1 MISISRLLTLSSL
14 KRLRSREVIEGT
26 DRYVHR
32 ALFKC
37 AGFTDEDLSKP
48 LVAVVNS
55 WNELVP
61 GHIHLN
67 ALSER
72 VKRGILEAQGTP
84 IEFNTIALCD
94 GIAQGHEGLRMSLPS
109 RELIADSIEI
119 MIQGHQ
125 FDAMVCITTCDK
137 INPGMLMAA
146 ARLDIPAIMVPGGAM
161 YPACPTW
168 GYYKDQKITVGQL
181 FEVPGLLEAK
191 KITPEEAKY
200 LEEITLPGAGACGG
214 LYTATTTQA
223 LMEALGM
230 TLPYMG
236 TTPAVDAAKIRLC
249 SEIGRR
255 IMKLLEQDVRPSQ
268 IMNEQAFENA
278 ISVDM
283 ALGGSTNTI
292 LHLKAVANELN
303 NDLPLELFDEIS
315 RKTPHLC
322 NMSPGGIYKITDLHN
337 AGGIPALMKQL
348 GDLLHTGLQTV
359 SGKTIKQIIEEVK
372 VYNDEIIRPR
382 TNPVH
387 KEGGLAI
394 LRGSLAPNGA
404 VLKIAA
410 VTEKMHKFR
419 GPAKV
424 FNSEEEVTAALKQR
438 EIDDGDFIIIRYEG
452 PKGGP
457 GMREMLM
464 ATAMLV
470 GMGMGESVALATD
483 GRFSGATRGPCIGHV
498 SPEAFEGGPIAVVKN
513 GDPIFMDADSRKLD
527 IEIEKDDLK
536 ERLISWKP
544 PELKI
549 KRGYLSRYVQMVS
562 SADKGAVFEK
572 L

>member
-1 MISISRLLTLSSL
+1 MR
-14 KRLRSREVIEGT
+14 RLRSREVIEGG
-26 DRYVHR
+26 DRCVHR

-37 AGFTDEDLSKP
+37 SGFTDEDLSKP

-67 ALSER
+67 ILSQH

-94 GIAQGHEGLRMSLPS
+94 GIAQGHEGLKMSLPS
-109 RELIADSIEI
+109 RELIADSIEV
-119 MIQGHQ
+119 MIQGHL
-125 FDAMVCITTCDK
+125 FDAMVCLTTCDK

-146 ARLDIPAIMVPGGAM
+146 ARLDIPTIIAPGGAM

-168 GYYKDQKITVGQL
+168 GYYKGRKITVGQL
-181 FEVPGLLEAK
+181 FEVPGLLQAG
-191 KITPEEAKY
+191 KITAEEAEY
-200 LEEITLPGAGACGG
+200 LENITLTGPGACGG

-223 LMEALGM
+223 LIEALGM

-236 TTPAVDAAKIRLC
+236 TTPASDSAKTRLC
-249 SEIGRR
+249 HEIGRQ
-255 IMKLLEQDVRPSQ
+255 IMRLIEEDVRPSM
-268 IMNEQAFENA
+268 IMTEGAFENA
-278 ISVDM
+278 IAVDM

-292 LHLKAVANELN
+292 LHLKAVANELGI
-303 NDLPLELFDEIS
+303 DLPLELFDEIS
-315 RKTPHLC
+315 RRTPHLC
-322 NMSPGGIYKITDLHN
+322 NMSPAGVYKIADLHN
-337 AGGIPALMKQL
+337 AGGIPAVMKQL
-348 GDLLHTGLQTV
+348 GDLIKRDLQTV
-359 SGKTIKQIIEEVK
+359 SGKTVGEIVDEAK
-372 VYNDEIIRPR
+372 VYDTEVIRPR
-382 TNPVH
+382 ANPIH
-387 KEGGLAI
+387 NEGGLAI

-410 VTEKMHKFR
+410 VTPKMWRFK

-424 FNSEEEVTAALKQR
+424 FNSEEEVTSALR
-438 EIDDGDFIIIRYEG
+438 NGLIGAGDFIIIRYEG

-464 ATAMLV
+464 ATAMIS
-470 GMGMGESVALATD
+470 GMGLGESVALATD

-498 SPEAFEGGPIAVVKN
+498 SPEAMEGGPIAIVQN
-513 GDPIFMDADSRKLD
+513 GDLISMD
-527 IEIEKDDLK
+527 IEKRRLDLEVPKDEV
-536 ERLISWKP
+536 ERRLRSWKP
-544 PELKI
+544 PETKVR
-549 KRGYLSRYVQMVS
+549 KGYLRRYCQLVT
-562 SADKGAVFEK
+562 SADKGAVFKK

>member
-1 MISISRLLTLSSL
+1 
-14 KRLRSREVIEGT
+14 
-26 DRYVHR
+26 
-32 ALFKC
+32 LFKC
-37 AGFTDEDLSKP
+37 SGFTDEELSKP

-67 ALSER
+67 TLSQY

-119 MIQGHQ
+119 MIQGHL
-125 FDAMVCITTCDK
+125 FDAMVCLTTCDK
-137 INPGMLMAA
+137 INPGMLMAT
-146 ARLDIPAIMVPGGAM
+146 ARLDIPTIIAPGGAM
-161 YPACPTW
+161 YPACPAW
-168 GYYKDQKITVGQL
+168 GYYKGQNITVGQL
-181 FEVPGLLEAK
+181 FEVPGLLQAG
-191 KITPEEAKY
+191 KITPEEAAY
-200 LEEITLPGAGACGG
+200 LEEITLTGPGACGG

-223 LMEALGM
+223 LIEAMGM

-236 TTPAVDAAKIRLC
+236 TTPAVDATKTRLC
-249 SEIGRR
+249 HDIGKQ
-255 IMKLLEQDVRPSQ
+255 IMTLIEKDIRPST
-268 IMNEQAFENA
+268 IMTKKAFENA
-278 ISVDM
+278 ITVDM

-292 LHLKAVANELN
+292 LHLKAAANEAGI
-303 NDLPLELFDEIS
+303 DLPLELFDEIS
-315 RKTPHLC
+315 RRTPHLC
-322 NMSPGGIYKITDLHN
+322 NMSPGGIYKIVDLHN
-337 AGGIPALMKQL
+337 AGGVPAVMQQL
-348 GDLLHTGLQTV
+348 GDLIHGDLPTV
-359 SGKTIKQIIEEVK
+359 SGKTVK
-372 VYNDEIIRPR
+372 EIVREAKIYNTDVIRPR

-410 VTEKMHKFR
+410 VTPKMYKFR

-424 FNSEEEVTAALKQR
+424 FNSEEEVTLALKDGR
-438 EIDDGDFIIIRYEG
+438 IKAGDFIIIRYEG

-464 ATAMLV
+464 ATAMIS
-470 GMGMGESVALATD
+470 GMGLGESVALATD

-498 SPEAFEGGPIAVVKN
+498 SPEAHEGGPIGLVKD
-513 GDPIFMDADSRKLD
+513 GDPILLDAGSRRLELEVSQD
-527 IEIEKDDLK
+527 ELERRLK
-536 ERLISWKP
+536 SWKP
-544 PELKI
+544 PEPKV
-549 KRGYLSRYVQMVS
+549 KRGYLYRYSQLVT
-562 SADKGAVFEK
+562 SADKGAVFK
-572 L
+572 KP

>member
-1 MISISRLLTLSSL
+1 MTLTSS
-14 KRLRSREVIEGT
+14 KKLRSREVIEGT

-67 ALSER
+67 ALSEH
-72 VKRGILEAQGTP
+72 VKRGILAAQGTP

-94 GIAQGHEGLRMSLPS
+94 GIAQGHEGMRMSLPS
-109 RELIADSIEI
+109 RELIADSIEV

-125 FDAMVCITTCDK
+125 FDAMVCLTTCDK

-168 GYYKDQKITVGQL
+168 GHYKDQKITIGQL

-191 KITPEEAKY
+191 QITPEEAAY

-236 TTPAVDAAKIRLC
+236 TTPAVDSAKIRLC
-249 SEIGRR
+249 TEIGRR
-255 IMKLLEQDVRPSQ
+255 IMRLIEQDVRPSH
-268 IMNEQAFENA
+268 IMNEKAFENA
-278 ISVDM
+278 IAVDM

-315 RKTPHLC
+315 RKIPHLC
-322 NMSPGGIYKITDLHN
+322 NMSPGGVYKITDLHN

-348 GDLLHTGLQTV
+348 GDLLHTDLQTV
-359 SGKTIKQIIEEVK
+359 SGKTISQIIEEVK
-372 VYNDEIIRPR
+372 VYDDEIIRPR
-382 TNPVH
+382 TNSIH

-424 FNSEEEVTAALKQR
+424 FNSEEEVIVALKAR
-438 EIDDGDFIIIRYEG
+438 KIDDGDFIIIRYEG

-470 GMGMGESVALATD
+470 GMGMGESVALVTD

-498 SPEAFEGGPIAVVKN
+498 SPEAFEGGPIGVVKN
-513 GDPIFMDADSRKLD
+513 GDPIFMDADSRRLD
-527 IEIEKDDLK
+527 IEIEKNALQ
-536 ERLISWKP
+536 ERLSSWIQP
-544 PELKI
+544 QPKI
-549 KRGYLSRYVQMVS
+549 KKGYLSRYAQMVS
-562 SADKGAVFEK
+562 SADKGAVFRK

>member
-1 MISISRLLTLSSL
+1 MKLTSS
-14 KRLRSREVIEGT
+14 KKLRSREVIEGT

-61 GHIHLN
+61 GHMHLN
-67 ALSER
+67 ALSKH

-125 FDAMVCITTCDK
+125 FDAMVCLTTCDK

-168 GYYKDQKITVGQL
+168 GYYKDQKITIGQL

-191 KITPEEAKY
+191 KITPEEATY

-236 TTPAVDAAKIRLC
+236 TTPAVDSAKIRLC
-249 SEIGRR
+249 TEIGRR
-255 IMKLLEQDVRPSQ
+255 IMRLIEQDVRPSH
-268 IMNEQAFENA
+268 IMNEKAFENA
-278 ISVDM
+278 IAVDM

-315 RKTPHLC
+315 RKIPHLC
-322 NMSPGGIYKITDLHN
+322 NMSPGGVYKITDLHN

-348 GDLLHTGLQTV
+348 GDLLHTDLQTV
-359 SGKTIKQIIEEVK
+359 SGKTISQIIEEVK
-372 VYNDEIIRPR
+372 VYDDEIIRPR
-382 TNPVH
+382 TNSIH

-424 FNSEEEVTAALKQR
+424 FNSEEEVIAALKAR
-438 EIDDGDFIIIRYEG
+438 KIDDGDFIIIRYEG

-470 GMGMGESVALATD
+470 GMGMGESVALVTD

-498 SPEAFEGGPIAVVKN
+498 SPEAFEGGPIGVVKN
-513 GDPIFMDADSRKLD
+513 GDPIFMDADSRRLD
-527 IEIEKDDLK
+527 IEIEKNDLQ
-536 ERLISWKP
+536 ERLSSWKQP
-544 PELKI
+544 QPKI
-549 KRGYLSRYVQMVS
+549 KKGYLSRYAQMVS
-562 SADKGAVFEK
+562 SADRGAVFRK

>member
-1 MISISRLLTLSSL
+1 MSKQT
-14 KRLRSREVIEGT
+14 KLRSREIIEGT

-32 ALFKC
+32 ALLKC
-37 AGFTDEDLSKP
+37 VGFTDEDISKP

-67 ALSER
+67 TLSQH

-94 GIAQGHEGLRMSLPS
+94 GIAMGHEGVKMSLPS

-119 MIQGHQ
+119 MIQGHM
-125 FDAMVCITTCDK
+125 FDAMVCLTTCDK

-146 ARLDIPAIMVPGGAM
+146 ARLDIPTIMAPGGAM
-161 YPACPTW
+161 LPACPSW

-181 FEVPGLLEAK
+181 FEVPGLLEAGK
-191 KITPEEAKY
+191 MTAEEAAY
-200 LEEITLPGAGACGG
+200 LEEITLTGPGACGG

-236 TTPAVDAAKIRLC
+236 TTPAMDAAKTRLC
-249 SEIGRR
+249 HDIGKQ
-255 IMKLLEQDVRPSQ
+255 IMTLIEKDVRPSQ
-268 IMNEQAFENA
+268 IMTQEAFENA
-278 ISVDM
+278 IAVDM

-292 LHLKAVANELN
+292 LHLKAVANEAGIN
-303 NDLPLELFDEIS
+303 LPLELFDEIS
-315 RKTPHLC
+315 KKTPHLC
-322 NMSPGGIYKITDLHN
+322 NMSPGGIYKIIDLHN
-337 AGGIPALMKQL
+337 AGGVPAVMKEL
-348 GDLLHTGLQTV
+348 DDLLHTDLRTV
-359 SGKTIKQIIEEVK
+359 SGKTVKEIITQAKVFDSEV
-372 VYNDEIIRPR
+372 IRPR
-382 TNPVH
+382 SNPVH

-394 LRGSLAPNGA
+394 LKGSLAPDGA

-410 VTEKMHKFR
+410 VAPKMYKFK

-424 FNSEEEVTAALKQR
+424 FNSEEEVIVALRNGKIAA
-438 EIDDGDFIIIRYEG
+438 GDFIIIRYEG

-464 ATAMLV
+464 ATAMIS
-470 GMGMGESVALATD
+470 GMGLGESVALATD

-498 SPEAFEGGPIAVVKN
+498 SPEAVEAGPIALVKDD
-513 GDPIFMDADSRKLD
+513 DPIIMDVTSRKLD
-527 IEIEKDDLK
+527 LEVSKNELQ
-536 ERLISWKP
+536 ERLKSWKP
-544 PELKI
+544 PKPRI
-549 KRGYLSRYVQMVS
+549 TRGYLYRYSQLVT
-562 SADKGAVFEK
+562 SADKGAVFK
-572 L
+572 RA

>member
-1 MISISRLLTLSSL
+1 MKLTSS
-14 KRLRSREVIEGT
+14 KKLRSREVIEGT

-67 ALSER
+67 ALSEH
-72 VKRGILEAQGTP
+72 VKRGILAAQGTP

-125 FDAMVCITTCDK
+125 FDAMVCLTTCDK

-191 KITPEEAKY
+191 KITPEEAAY

-236 TTPAVDAAKIRLC
+236 TTPAVDSAKIRLC
-249 SEIGRR
+249 TEIGRR
-255 IMKLLEQDVRPSQ
+255 IMRLIEQDVRPSH
-268 IMNEQAFENA
+268 IMNEKAFENA
-278 ISVDM
+278 IAVDM

-315 RKTPHLC
+315 RKIPHLS
-322 NMSPGGIYKITDLHN
+322 NMSPGGVYKITDLHN

-348 GDLLHTGLQTV
+348 GDLLHTDLQTV
-359 SGKTIKQIIEEVK
+359 SGKTISQIIEEVK
-372 VYNDEIIRPR
+372 VYDDEIIRPR
-382 TNPVH
+382 TNSIH

-424 FNSEEEVTAALKQR
+424 FNSEEEVIVALKAR
-438 EIDDGDFIIIRYEG
+438 KIDDGDFIIIRYEG

-470 GMGMGESVALATD
+470 GMGMGESVALVTD

-498 SPEAFEGGPIAVVKN
+498 SPEAFEGGPIGVVKN
-513 GDPIFMDADSRKLD
+513 GDPIFMDADSRRLD
-527 IEIEKDDLK
+527 IEIENNDLQ
-536 ERLISWKP
+536 ERLSSWKQP
-544 PELKI
+544 QPKI
-549 KRGYLSRYVQMVS
+549 KKGYLSRYAQMVS
-562 SADKGAVFEK
+562 SADKGAIFRK

>member
-1 MISISRLLTLSSL
+1 MTLASS
-14 KRLRSREVIEGT
+14 KKLRSREVIEGT

-37 AGFTDEDLSKP
+37 AGFTDEDLNKP

-61 GHIHLN
+61 GHMHLN
-67 ALSER
+67 ALSEH

-125 FDAMVCITTCDK
+125 FDAMVCLTTCDK

-168 GYYKDQKITVGQL
+168 GYYKDQKITIGQL

-191 KITPEEAKY
+191 KITPEEATY
-200 LEEITLPGAGACGG
+200 LEDITLPGAGACGG

-249 SEIGRR
+249 TEIGRR
-255 IMKLLEQDVRPSQ
+255 IMKLIEQDVRPSH
-268 IMNEQAFENA
+268 IMNEKAFENA
-278 ISVDM
+278 ITVDM

-303 NDLPLELFDEIS
+303 NDLPLELFDDIS

-322 NMSPGGIYKITDLHN
+322 NMSPGGVYKIIDLHN
-337 AGGIPALMKQL
+337 AGGVPALMKQL
-348 GDLLHTGLQTV
+348 GDLLHTDLQTV

-372 VYNDEIIRPR
+372 VYDDEIIRSR
-382 TNPVH
+382 INPVH

-424 FNSEEEVTAALKQR
+424 FNSEEEVITALKTR
-438 EIDDGDFIIIRYEG
+438 KIDEGDFIIIRYEG

-498 SPEAFEGGPIAVVKN
+498 SPEAFEGGPIAVVKS
-513 GDPIFMDADSRKLD
+513 GDPIFMDADLRKLD
-527 IEIEKDDLK
+527 IEIGKNELQD
-536 ERLISWKP
+536 RLSSWKP

-549 KRGYLSRYVQMVS
+549 KKGYLSRYAQMVS
-562 SADKGAVFEK
+562 SADRGAVFRK
-572 L
+572 F

>member
-1 MISISRLLTLSSL
+1 MLSQ
-14 KRLRSREVIEGT
+14 KPRLRSREVIEGT

-37 AGFTDEDLSKP
+37 SGFTDEELSKP

-67 ALSER
+67 ALSQY

-119 MIQGHQ
+119 MIQGHL
-125 FDAMVCITTCDK
+125 FDAMVCLTTCDK

-146 ARLDIPAIMVPGGAM
+146 ARLDIPTIIAPGGAM
-161 YPACPTW
+161 YPACPAW
-168 GYYKDQKITVGQL
+168 GYYKGQNITVGQL
-181 FEVPGLLEAK
+181 FEVPGLLQAG
-191 KITPEEAKY
+191 KITPEEAAY
-200 LEEITLPGAGACGG
+200 LEEITLTGPGACGG

-223 LMEALGM
+223 LIEAMGM

-236 TTPAVDAAKIRLC
+236 TTPAVDATKTRLC
-249 SEIGRR
+249 HDIGEQIVTLIEKDIKPST
-255 IMKLLEQDVRPSQ
+255 IMTKK
-268 IMNEQAFENA
+268 AFENA
-278 ISVDM
+278 ITVDM

-292 LHLKAVANELN
+292 LHLKAAANEAGI
-303 NDLPLELFDEIS
+303 DLPLELFDDIS
-315 RKTPHLC
+315 RRTPHLC
-322 NMSPGGIYKITDLHN
+322 NMSPGGIYKIVDLHN
-337 AGGIPALMKQL
+337 AGGVPAVMQQL
-348 GDLLHTGLQTV
+348 GDLIHGDLPTV
-359 SGKTIKQIIEEVK
+359 SGKTVKEIVREAKIYNTEV
-372 VYNDEIIRPR
+372 IRPR

-394 LRGSLAPNGA
+394 LHGSLAPNGA

-410 VTEKMHKFR
+410 VTPKMYKFR

-424 FNSEEEVTAALKQR
+424 FNSEEEVTLALKDGR
-438 EIDDGDFIIIRYEG
+438 IKAGDFIIIRYEG

-464 ATAMLV
+464 ATAMIS
-470 GMGMGESVALATD
+470 GMGLGESVALATD

-498 SPEAFEGGPIAVVKN
+498 SPEALEGGPIGLVKD
-513 GDPIFMDADSRKLD
+513 GDPILLDAGSRRLELEVPQD
-527 IEIEKDDLK
+527 ELERRLK
-536 ERLISWKP
+536 SWKP
-544 PELKI
+544 PEPRV
-549 KRGYLSRYVQMVS
+549 KRGYLYRYSQLVT
-562 SADKGAVFEK
+562 SADKGAVFK
-572 L
+572 RP

>member
-1 MISISRLLTLSSL
+1 MTLSSL
-14 KRLRSREVIEGT
+14 KKLRSREVIEGT

-61 GHIHLN
+61 GHIHLK
-67 ALSER
+67 ALSEH
-72 VKRGILEAQGTP
+72 VKRGILAAQGTP

-125 FDAMVCITTCDK
+125 FDAMVCLTTCDK

-168 GYYKDQKITVGQL
+168 GYYKDQKITIGQL
-181 FEVPGLLEAK
+181 FEVPGLLESK
-191 KITPEEAKY
+191 KITPEEAAY

-249 SEIGRR
+249 TEIGRR
-255 IMKLLEQDVRPSQ
+255 IMKLIEQDVRPSH
-268 IMNEQAFENA
+268 IMNEKAFENA
-278 ISVDM
+278 ITVDM

-292 LHLKAVANELN
+292 LHLKAIANELN
-303 NDLPLELFDEIS
+303 YDLSLELFDEIS
-315 RKTPHLC
+315 KKTPHLC
-322 NMSPGGIYKITDLHN
+322 NMSPGGVYKITDLHN

-348 GDLLHTGLQTV
+348 GDLLHSDLQTI
-359 SGKTIKQIIEEVK
+359 SGKTIKQIVEEVN
-372 VYNDEIIRPR
+372 VYDDEIIRPR
-382 TNPVH
+382 TNFIH

-410 VTEKMHKFR
+410 VTDKMRKFR
-419 GPAKV
+419 GPANV
-424 FNSEEEVTAALKQR
+424 FNSEEEVIAALKAR
-438 EIDDGDFIIIRYEG
+438 KIDDGDFIIIRYEG

-464 ATAMLV
+464 ATAMLM
-470 GMGMGESVALATD
+470 GMGMDESVALATD

-498 SPEAFEGGPIAVVKN
+498 SPEAVEGGPIAVVKN
-513 GDPIFMDADSRKLD
+513 GDPIFMDADLRQLD
-527 IEIEKDDLK
+527 IEIRKDELQ
-536 ERLISWKP
+536 ERLNSWKP

-549 KRGYLSRYVQMVS
+549 KKGYLSRYVQMVS
-562 SADKGAVFEK
+562 SADKGAVFRK
-572 L
+572 F